1 MEHASATQKGGKQS
15 MKAKTLSTIALL
27 VVLSLLVT
35 QCGPTP
41 EPQTI
46 IQTVEVEKK
55 VVETVEVEKQ
65 VIETVEVE
73 KTVIEEKIVEVTAVP
88 APKVP
93 EGTLTM
99 ALSTFPNSIDRPQAA
114 ERQASNTSQQMWDSL
129 LWVNEEGELEPALA
143 ESYEISDD
151 GTEYTFH
158 LRDDVVF
165 HNGEPFNADSVV
177 FTWERAANADYEY
190 SYYFTNAESVEKID
204 DYTVKVTTPE
214 PDALFLRLMADYWA
228 MIPPG
233 YYEEV
238 GEEGF
243 VEHPIGT
250 GPFMFVEWVK
260 GDHITMEA
268 NPNYW
273 REGVPKVQNLVFRP
287 IPESSTRVAAIQT
300 GEVDVVGRLSSEEAQ
315 SLLGVPNV
323 KVIRYPSTRI
333 YYIAF
338 NNLTTGEG
346 QPTEDPLVRQAMN
359 YAVDVD
365 AIADALFDGFAQR
378 ATGYV
383 AEGEMGYGVVEPFG
397 YDPDKARELL
407 AEAGY
412 PDGFAMD
419 FACPAGA
426 YIFFEQVCE
435 AVQGY
440 LGDVGIETELE
451 IMESGQ
457 YWDLEA
463 EKQLPPLFGDSWS
476 STLGEAYNRLLGAL
490 GGWDA
495 SYSSWS
501 DPKIDEMLE
510 QISQAIDFEER
521 KKLYEDL
528 QVYMQEDPPF
538 IYLYQ
543 LMTFEAIS
551 TRVQNYTPRGAE
563 DYFLMNTWVITE
575 E

>member
-1 MEHASATQKGGKQS
+1 MRGKWFGVF
-15 MKAKTLSTIALL
+15 AIL
-27 VVLSLLVT
+27 VVLSLLVA
-35 QCGPTP
+35 CGPTP
-41 EPQTI
+41 EPQTVV
-46 IQTVEVEKK
+46 QTVEVEKT
-55 VVETVEVEKQ
+55 VVETVEVEKEVVQ
-65 VIETVEVE
+65 TVEVE
-73 KTVIEEKIVEVTAVP
+73 KEVVKEVTAVP
-88 APKVP
+88 APEGP

-99 ALSTFPNSIDRPQAA
+99 ALSTFPNSIDRIQAA
-114 ERQASNTSQQMWDSL
+114 ERQAANASTQLWDSL
-129 LWVNEEGELEPALA
+129 VWLNEDGGIEPALA
-143 ESYEISDD
+143 YDYDVSED
-151 GTEYTFH
+151 GTEYTFY

-177 FTWERAANADYEY
+177 LTWERGANAGYEY
-190 SYYFTNAESVEKID
+190 SYYLERADSVEKID

-214 PDALFLRLMADYWA
+214 PDALFLRLMAEYWVV
-228 MIPPG
+228 IPPQ

-238 GEEGF
+238 GEEDF
-243 VEHPIGT
+243 LEHPIGT

-273 REGVPKVQNLVFRP
+273 REGMPKVQNLIFRP
-287 IPESSTRVAAIQT
+287 IPESATRAAAIQT

-315 SLLGVPNV
+315 SLLGAPNV
-323 KVIRYPSTRI
+323 RVISYPSTRV

-338 NNLTTGEG
+338 NNLTTGVD

-365 AIADALFDGFAQR
+365 AIVDALHSGFGQR
-378 ATGYV
+378 APGFV
-383 AEGEMGYGVVEPFG
+383 AQGEMGYGAVEPFP
-397 YDPDKARELL
+397 YDPDKAKELL

-412 PDGFAMD
+412 PDGFEMD

-435 AVQGY
+435 AIQGY
-440 LGDVGIETELE
+440 LSAVGIETNLD

-476 STLGEAYNRLLGAL
+476 SPQGEAYNRLVGAL

-495 SYSSWS
+495 SYSAWS
-501 DPKIDEMLE
+501 DPTIDEYLE
-510 QISQAIDFEER
+510 NIAQAIDFEER
-521 KKLYEDL
+521 EQLYEEL
-528 QVYMQEDPPF
+528 QVYMQENPPF

-543 LMTFEAIS
+543 LMTFEAAN
-551 TRVQNYTPRGAE
+551 TRVQNYHPRGAE
-563 DYFLMNTWVITE
+563 DYWLMNTWVAIE
-575 E
+575 D